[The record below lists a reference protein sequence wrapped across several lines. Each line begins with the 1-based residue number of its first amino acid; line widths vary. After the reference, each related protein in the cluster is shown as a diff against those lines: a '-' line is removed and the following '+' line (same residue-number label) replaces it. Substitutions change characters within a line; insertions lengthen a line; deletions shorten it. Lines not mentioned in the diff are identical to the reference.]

1 MKIRQHPRMKDIA
14 IGDEVFCYSSQLYAR
29 VEEVFPS
36 AVCVKL
42 VSFHPQRRRLVVFP
56 RLWRAEDIENL
67 SVCRY
72 CGGRDALS
80 LDPSSTVPFRV
91 CCTCRSVLAR
101 SLPDSLV
108 LFDESASDSV

>member
-14 IGDEVFCYSSQLYAR
+14 VGDEVFCYSSQLYAR

-42 VSFHPQRRRLVVFP
+42 IAFHPQRLRLVVWP
-56 RLWRAEDIENL
+56 KLWRAEDIENL

-72 CGGRDALS
+72 CGGRDGLS

-91 CCTCRSVLAR
+91 CDTCRSVLEI
-101 SLPDSLV
+101 SLPDPLL
-108 LFDESASDSV
+108 LFDKSASDS